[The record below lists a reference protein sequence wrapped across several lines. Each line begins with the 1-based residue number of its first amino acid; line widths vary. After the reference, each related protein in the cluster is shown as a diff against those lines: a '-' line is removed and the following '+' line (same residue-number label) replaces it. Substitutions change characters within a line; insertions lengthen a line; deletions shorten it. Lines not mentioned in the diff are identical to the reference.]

1 MARFFDTSDPAFIAD
16 PYPTLN
22 ALRESGP
29 IHWDPDWNLWLVTR
43 YEDVRAVQLD
53 RRMGRVQHGHALPS
67 HFRPIR
73 ELGLEGWEP
82 YYQLERYSL
91 LALEPPE
98 HTRIRSL
105 VNRAFTPRRVRDLR
119 KPTTALADRLL
130 DGLRDREVFDLLADY
145 AQPFSVR
152 VIAALL
158 GAPVEDAD
166 LLLDWSHA
174 IVKMYELHTT
184 LPQAQAAVEASRE
197 FTEWAEELIAAR
209 RADPQDDLI
218 TALCFAET
226 GEGRL
231 SAPEIASTVILLLN
245 AGHEAA
251 VNTLGN
257 GVAAAMQNGGAWRRL
272 AERDVPAAAAVEEML
287 RFDPP
292 LQLFERYALAEGI
305 EIAGTPVPLGGK
317 AAMLFGSA
325 NRDPR
330 RFEAPDEFRIDRGD
344 PDHITFGAGVH
355 FCLGAPL
362 ARLELEIAVDRL
374 AAAFPRASLASE
386 PQREDGF
393 VIRGYQTVELAAAG

>member
-1 MARFFDTSDPAFIAD
+1 
-16 PYPTLN
+16 
-22 ALRESGP
+22 
-29 IHWDPDWNLWLVTR
+29 
-43 YEDVRAVQLD
+43 
-53 RRMGRVQHGHALPS
+53 MGRVQHGHALPS

-119 KPTTALADRLL
+119 EPTTALADRLL

-158 GAPVEDAD
+158 GAPVGDAD

-174 IVKMYELHTT
+174 VVKMYELHTT
-184 LPQAQAAVEASRE
+184 FPQAQAAVEASRE

-231 SAPEIASTVILLLN
+231 SAPEIASTMILLLN

-251 VNTLGN
+251 VNTMGN
-257 GVAAAMQNGGAWRRL
+257 GVAAAMKNGGAWRRL
-272 AERDVPAAAAVEEML
+272 AEGDVPAAAAVEEML

-292 LQLFERYALAEGI
+292 LQLFERYALTEGI